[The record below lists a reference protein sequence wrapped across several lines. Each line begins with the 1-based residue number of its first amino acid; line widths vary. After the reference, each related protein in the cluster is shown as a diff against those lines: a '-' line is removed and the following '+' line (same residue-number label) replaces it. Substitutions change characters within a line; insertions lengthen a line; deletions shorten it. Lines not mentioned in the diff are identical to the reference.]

1 MATKSIAEDSSENT
15 NIDGDGNITGTE
27 TTSLAV
33 NSRRWVSGDSATDP
47 TQLPLAKAVEKV
59 LASMHAVLKDTA
71 DYATAAMKT
80 GQAVSFSS
88 SPPSST
94 SLSGP
99 EQQQQ
104 QQQQQSKKERHLKQT
119 KAAEIRV
126 LRNIEALK
134 NPPSVEK
141 FKARRF
147 FSS

>member
-1 MATKSIAEDSSENT
+1 MATKSIAEDSSDNT
-15 NIDGDGNITGTE
+15 NIDGDGNVTGTE
-27 TTSLAV
+27 TTSLAI

-71 DYATAAMKT
+71 DYATSAMKT

-88 SPPSST
+88 SSPSST

-99 EQQQQ
+99 EQQQH
-104 QQQQQSKKERHLKQT
+104 QQSEKERHLKQT

-134 NPPSVEK
+134 DPPSVEK